1 MPLFFM
7 CSEINKFKA
16 LKLAILRFYPKLGS
30 CLYYSIVAKTF
41 FIVKTLFIT
50 HKLAYIHINLYNFY
64 KSSQNK
70 IIIHTHKIITNNHSC
85 A

>member
-1 MPLFFM
+1 MPLLFM

-16 LKLAILRFYPKLGS
+16 LKLAILRFYPEPGS
-30 CLYYSIVAKTF
+30 YLYYSIVAKTF
-41 FIVKTLFIT
+41 FIVKTLFFT

-70 IIIHTHKIITNNHSC
+70 IIIHAHKIITNNHPC

>member
-1 MPLFFM
+1 M

-16 LKLAILRFYPKLGS
+16 LKLAILRFYPEPGS
-30 CLYYSIVAKTF
+30 YLYYSIVAKTF
-41 FIVKTLFIT
+41 FIVKTLFFT

-70 IIIHTHKIITNNHSC
+70 IIIHAHKIITNNHPC

>member
-1 MPLFFM
+1 MPLLFM

-16 LKLAILRFYPKLGS
+16 LKLAILRFYPEPGS
-30 CLYYSIVAKTF
+30 YLYYSIVAKTF
-41 FIVKTLFIT
+41 FIVKTLFFT

-70 IIIHTHKIITNNHSC
+70 IITHAHKIITNNHPC